1 MAGTRL
7 SRGETLIAVAGAAL
21 FAGTFSPWFRADLS
35 DSLKSQLLA
44 SNPTAHTT
52 QAFSAWD
59 AGAFWGIAGVL
70 GLVAAAFVLLPH
82 LVDAPGT
89 AARALS
95 TSAIVAAVVAGLLVL
110 LKFGVGATI
119 GITGA
124 TSDQRVLAERL
135 VDVRR
140 SWGLLLSAVVAV
152 VLLVGAAVRYEETK
166 RVRGPR
172 PVAHT

>member
-21 FAGTFSPWFRADLS
+21 FAGTFSPWFL
-35 DSLKSQLLA
+35 
-44 SNPTAHTT
+44 PT
-52 QAFSAWD
+52 SATREVPDPGLQPDRGHDPGVQRVD
-59 AGAFWGIAGVL
+59 AGAFWGIAGVI
-70 GLVAAAFVLLPH
+70 GLVATVLVLLTH

-89 AARALS
+89 AARAVS

-124 TSDQRVLAERL
+124 SSDQRVLAERM

-140 SWGLLLSAVVAV
+140 GWGLLLSAVVAV
-152 VLLVGAAVRYEETK
+152 GLLVGAALRYEETK
-166 RVRGPR
+166 RVRSR
-172 PVAHT
+172 PPLGLT

>member
-35 DSLKSQLLA
+35 DALKSQILA

-59 AGAFWGIAGVL
+59 AGAFWGIAGVI
-70 GLVAAAFVLLPH
+70 GLVATVLVLLTH

-89 AARALS
+89 AARAVS

-124 TSDQRVLAERL
+124 SSDQRVLAERM

-140 SWGLLLSAVVAV
+140 GWGLLLSAVVAV
-152 VLLVGAAVRYEETK
+152 GLLVGAALRYEETK
-166 RVRGPR
+166 RVRSR
-172 PVAHT
+172 PPLAPT